1 MCMLSRQ
8 QRKAI
13 TCMRA
18 AAEVYQHVGNLTEG
32 DTQDLL
38 GFTVALP
45 ERLPSERYWDL
56 LTLLKMRFQEPQLL
70 VEGARE
76 RDEKIVGIGVARLG
90 GRVDRRA
97 HQASELGIA
106 LDQGRKVVRRRI
118 DVGRI
123 GSEGRRPRDH

>member
-18 AAEVYQHVGNLTEG
+18 ADEVYQHVGNLTEG

-45 ERLPSERYWDL
+45 ERLPSERYR
-56 LTLLKMRFQEPQLL
+56 MRFQEPQLL

-97 HQASELGIA
+97 HQTAELGIV
-106 LDQGRKVVRRRI
+106 LDQGRKVVR
-118 DVGRI
+118 
-123 GSEGRRPRDH
+123 

>member
-32 DTQDLL
+32 DTQDMLSL
-38 GFTVALP
+38 QLHFRSAYHPRDTGN
-45 ERLPSERYWDL
+45 L

-97 HQASELGIA
+97 HQTSELGIA
-106 LDQGRKVVRRRI
+106 LDQGRKVVR
-118 DVGRI
+118 
-123 GSEGRRPRDH
+123 

>member
-1 MCMLSRQ
+1 MLSRQ

-18 AAEVYQHVGNLTEG
+18 AAAEVYQHVGNLTED
-32 DTQDLL
+32 DTQDL
-38 GFTVALP
+38 
-45 ERLPSERYWDL
+45 RLHFQSAYHPRDTGDL

-97 HQASELGIA
+97 HQTSELGIA
-106 LDQGRKVVRRRI
+106 LDQGRKVVR
-118 DVGRI
+118 
-123 GSEGRRPRDH
+123 